1 MASVSSLGLSGLPL
15 TDLLDKLKTNESQI
29 LNTIKD
35 RQTAAETKLSAYS
48 KLKDAVASLRQE
60 HQVRAVDAHRPT
72 LGVARDDGAL
82 GPQAGHGVVDDRS
95 DLLPVHEVVGHR

>member
-35 RQTAAETKLSAYS
+35 RQTAASHPSRRPPRPSA
-48 KLKDAVASLRQE
+48 
-60 HQVRAVDAHRPT
+60 RPKPS
-72 LGVARDDGAL
+72 ARS
-82 GPQAGHGVVDDRS
+82 R
-95 DLLPVHEVVGHR
+95 